1 MAGRSCLRGP
11 VLTPLARAV
20 GAWTP
25 GFGRSRTPHEHALG
39 AILSLWPAIVGD
51 DVAKHTRPIER
62 KGDALVVMTT
72 SSAWSNQLSL
82 LSGHIMCALSEAG
95 IDGIERLRFRIGRVR
110 RGPIGIVANGS
121 TRTPESRQPGVS
133 APAATLEEAFS
144 RFRERVDR
152 SRNAKRADGWNPCS
166 QCGAMLPEGSRCAPC
181 TTADLSQRSTRLQ
194 RLMFDVPWLGY
205 AGISKILEGLSQE
218 EYEMNKAVLLARW
231 WEALERVR
239 KTGKISPSGL
249 ERQIASSYLLLKT
262 GWEPDRITP
271 VVARNELR
279 EVYDILYEKHHDK

>member
-1 MAGRSCLRGP
+1 MADRSCERRAM
-11 VLTPLARAV
+11 LTPLARAV

-25 GFGRSRTPHEHALG
+25 GSGRLKTPAEHALG

-51 DVAKHTRPIER
+51 DVAKHTLPLER
-62 KGDALVVMTT
+62 KGDALVVMTS

-82 LSGHIMCALSEAG
+82 LSGHIVCALSEAG

-110 RGPIGIVANGS
+110 RGPLGIVTNGHS
-121 TRTPESRQPGVS
+121 KLLERPG
-133 APAATLEEAFS
+133 AAAATSTSTAEEAFS

-152 SRNAKRADGWNPCS
+152 GRNAKRADGWNSCIK
-166 QCGAMLPEGSRCAPC
+166 CGVMLPEGNRCAPC
-181 TTADLSQRSTRLQ
+181 TTAEISQRSTHVQ
-194 RLMFDVPWLGY
+194 RLMFDAPWLGFK
-205 AGISKILEGLSQE
+205 GISALVEGLSQD
-218 EYEMNKAVLLARW
+218 EYEMNRTALLARW

-239 KTGKISPSGL
+239 KTGKVSATGL

-271 VVARNELR
+271 LIARNELGD
-279 EVYDILYEKHHDK
+279 VYDLLYEKHHKK